1 MPYLLDWDD
10 PDIPQHKRAEYHRI
24 LRAIPSGRKMEAA
37 CELMSVQRD
46 VLAAG
51 VRALFPG
58 ISGRDITA
66 KLAWLWLPDALWKK
80 VYGKCESKADKE

>member
-24 LRAIPSGRKMEAA
+24 LRAVPRGRNLEAA
-37 CELMSVQRD
+37 CELGALQKS

-51 VRALFPG
+51 VRALYPG
-58 ISGRDITA
+58 ITQREIAA
-66 KLAWLWLPDALWKK
+66 KLAWLWFPDALWEK
-80 VYGKCESKADKE
+80 VYGKCESKADEE